1 MGRSSQS
8 KAKENRAQIVQTAS
22 RMFRE
27 AGVEN
32 VSVAQIMAANGMTV
46 GGFYKHF
53 ESKDALIEE
62 AFSLAFEQS
71 REAWDEVYSR
81 ADEASQDRAAILV
94 RQYLRNSSAKNRCP
108 LLAFAPGVAV
118 TESERPGAH
127 EYAEGAKSLLDKFMK
142 EKVGGLCD
150 PAHPTDAD
158 NEALVI
164 FAAMV
169 GARLLAQS
177 VGQQSWIQ
185 AMEAAV
191 NMAVI
196 KH

>member
-1 MGRSSQS
+1 
-8 KAKENRAQIVQTAS
+8 
-22 RMFRE
+22 MFRE
-27 AGVEN
+27 TGVEG

-53 ESKDALIEE
+53 ESKGALIAE
-62 AFSLAFEQS
+62 AFSTAFEHS
-71 REAWDEVYSR
+71 REAWDEIFSR
-81 ADEASQDRAAILV
+81 ADEAAEERASSLV

-108 LLAFAPGVAV
+108 LLAFAPGIATGGVDQI
-118 TESERPGAH
+118 GA
-127 EYAEGAKSLLDKFMK
+127 EAYEAGAKSLLDKFM
-142 EKVGGLCD
+142 EESVGEISEL
-150 PAHPTDAD
+150 AQPTETE

-177 VGQQSWIQ
+177 VRQSPWVR

-191 NMAVI
+191 NVAAR
-196 KH
+196 KRNERR

>member
-71 REAWDEVYSR
+71 REAWDEVYIR
-81 ADEASQDRAAILV
+81 ADEASQDRAATLV

-118 TESERPGAH
+118 GEGERPGAH
-127 EYAEGAKSLLDKFMK
+127 EYVEGAKSLLDKFMK
-142 EKVGGLCD
+142 EKVGDLHD
-150 PAHPTDAD
+150 LAQPTDAE

-177 VGQQSWIQ
+177 AGQQSWVR

-191 NMAVI
+191 NLAVN
-196 KH
+196 KR

>member
-22 RMFRE
+22 RMFRD

-53 ESKDALIEE
+53 DSKDALIEE

-71 REAWDEVYSR
+71 REAWDEVYNR
-81 ADEASQDRAAILV
+81 ADEVSQDRATALV

-108 LLAFAPGVAV
+108 LLAFAPCVAV
-118 TESERPGAH
+118 GGEERPGAH
-127 EYAEGAKSLLDKFMK
+127 EYVEGAKSLLDKFMR
-142 EKVGGLCD
+142 EKVGDLRD
-150 PAHPTDAD
+150 LVQPTDAD

-177 VGQQSWIQ
+177 AGQQSWVQ
-185 AMEAAV
+185 AMVTAV
-191 NMAVI
+191 NEAV
-196 KH
+196 KKR

>member
-22 RMFRE
+22 RLFRE

-32 VSVAQIMAANGMTV
+32 VSVAQIMTANGMTV

-71 REAWDEVYSR
+71 RETWDEVYNR
-81 ADEASQDRAAILV
+81 ADEASQDRAATLV
-94 RQYLRNSSAKNRCP
+94 RQYLRNSSAKYRCP
-108 LLAFAPGVAV
+108 LLAFAPGV
-118 TESERPGAH
+118 SLPKGGRPGAH
-127 EYAEGAKSLLDKFMK
+127 EYEEGAKSLLDKFMR
-142 EKVGGLCD
+142 EKVGGLGD
-150 PAHPTDAD
+150 LAQPTDAE

-177 VGQQSWIQ
+177 AGQQGWVQ

-191 NMAVI
+191 TIAA
-196 KH
+196 KKR